1 MINNFLLD
9 IFFKKKIRLI
19 YVFDDLDIKFR
30 Y

>member
-9 IFFKKKIRLI
+9 IFFNKKIRLI